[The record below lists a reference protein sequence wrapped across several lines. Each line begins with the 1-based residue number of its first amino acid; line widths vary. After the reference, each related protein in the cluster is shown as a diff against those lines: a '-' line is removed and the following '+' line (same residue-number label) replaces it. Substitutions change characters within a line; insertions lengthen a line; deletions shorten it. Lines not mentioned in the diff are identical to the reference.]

1 MLLIEDLRKSY
12 GAHEV
17 LRGLCLEVSAGQ
29 IMGLVGSNG
38 AGKSTAISIACGLM
52 TASGGRVLVGKADLA
67 DVDVAADRRRAAGL
81 IGLAPQELGI
91 YPMLSVEQNLITFAE
106 LAGLGRRA
114 AHAQVER
121 IVAALDLEPQLRQ
134 RADTLSGGQA
144 RRLHTGMALMHR
156 PEVLFLDEPTVGADV
171 AARQAILAVVRD
183 IAAQGTA
190 VVYTTHY
197 LTELAD
203 LGAHIAILHEG
214 RIALEGSVDE
224 MVDAHAAPSVAIVTS
239 GERPT
244 LPGWVPSL
252 VDGAVLDDGTVLED
266 GKAGRG
272 GRVRWD
278 APTSAIKT
286 DRVAALADALGRLG
300 ARTKLEGVDVTPA
313 SLESAFLDIT
323 GHHLSGNHTDP
334 GEAFPTQ
341 AASEESS
348 DVVHA

>member
-17 LRGLCLEVSAGQ
+17 LRGLSLDVIAGQ

-38 AGKSTAISIACGLM
+38 AGKTTLISIACGLI
-52 TASGGRVLVGKADLA
+52 TASSGRVLVGMAEAA

-106 LAGLGRRA
+106 LAGIGRRA

-121 IVAALDLEPQLRQ
+121 VVAALDLEPQLRQ

-183 IAAQGTA
+183 IAAQGTS

-214 RIALEGSVDE
+214 RIAVEGSVDE
-224 MVDAHAAPSVAIVTS
+224 LVDAHAAPSVRIVTS

-244 LPGWVPSL
+244 LPGWRPTL
-252 VDGAVLDDGTVLED
+252 LDDAKVS
-266 GKAGRG
+266 
-272 GRVRWD
+272 WD
-278 APTSAIKT
+278 ASRSALKT
-286 DRVAALADALGRLG
+286 DRAAALADALGRLG

-313 SLESAFLDIT
+313 SLESAFLAIT
-323 GHHLSGNHTDP
+323 GHHLSGTETAP
-334 GEAFPTQ
+334 PETA
-341 AASEESS
+341 E
-348 DVVHA
+348 DVTA